1 MRYMANS
8 RLAEGVTPERL
19 NEYIDNNGISS
30 SAWELV
36 RHRVVTDYAFKVG
49 DAPGIV
55 LFLEVDSM
63 EAASDLGER
72 AAGCAAGFDHVRPR
86 SARDR
91 HARVSIRRASAWVVR
106 KYG

>member
-19 NEYIDNNGISS
+19 NEYIDDNGISS
-30 SAWELV
+30 SAWDLV

-55 LFLEVDSM
+55 VFLEADSM
-63 EAASDLGER
+63 EAASDLVNELPVVQQGLIT
-72 AAGCAAGFDHVRPR
+72 FDLDPLGTVMHV
-86 SARDR
+86 
-91 HARVSIRRASAWVVR
+91 
-106 KYG
+106 